1 MNQLPPPLTME
12 LLAQFVRGKLS
23 PEQAG
28 MVMQMALTDPVVAQ
42 VVDVLSRQYT
52 DEVIHFAVHAD
63 AQQFIESGKLE
74 EYLQGVASPETIAEV
89 ELMVA
94 LHPEVARA
102 LAALEAVHHRLVSSA
117 NAIQAPARSRD
128 RFLNFMELEADSHL
142 GEERDVRPPYLNAGS
157 KSQDYAPWT
166 EREGIRPPEQFDNV
180 FVMPVHADQ
189 DCRTLLVWV
198 KKEIAGEVHLSEVEK
213 FLVLEGTCMID
224 VEGTHFNLQAGDYMS
239 IPKYRNHTVYVTS
252 DYPCKLIVQQIA
264 A

>member
-12 LLAQFVRGKLS
+12 LLAQFVRGQLS

-28 MVMQMALTDPVVAQ
+28 MVMQIALTDPSVAQ
-42 VVDVLSRQYT
+42 AVDLLSREYSE
-52 DEVIHFAVHAD
+52 EVIRYATQAD
-63 AQQFIESGKLE
+63 PQEFIESGILE
-74 EYLQGVASPETIAEV
+74 EYLQGVLSPEAIAQV

-102 LAALEAVHHRLVSSA
+102 LAALEAVHSRLITHASSVPP
-117 NAIQAPARSRD
+117 PARSKD
-128 RFLNFMELEADSHL
+128 RFLNFMEMETTSHQA
-142 GEERDVRPPYLNAGS
+142 EERIPRPPYLNSGS
-157 KSQDYAPWT
+157 KAHDYAPWT

-180 FVMPVHADQ
+180 FVIPVHADQ

-224 VEGTHFNLQAGDYMS
+224 VEGTHYNLQAGDYMS

-252 DYPCKLIVQQIA
+252 NHPCKLIVQQIA

>member
-1 MNQLPPPLTME
+1 ME
-12 LLAQFVRGKLS
+12 LLAQFVRGQLS

-28 MVMQMALTDPVVAQ
+28 MVMQIALTDPRVAQ
-42 VVDVLSRQYT
+42 AVDLLSREYSE
-52 DEVIHFAVHAD
+52 EVIRQATHAD
-63 AQQFIESGKLE
+63 PQEFIESGILE
-74 EYLQGVASPETIAEV
+74 DYLQGVLSPETIAQV

-102 LAALEAVHHRLVSSA
+102 LAALEAVHSRLITHASA
-117 NAIQAPARSRD
+117 VPPPARARD
-128 RFLNFMELEADSHL
+128 RFLNFMEMEATSHHQ
-142 GEERDVRPPYLNAGS
+142 EERIIRPPYLNASS

-180 FVMPVHADQ
+180 FVIPVHADQ

-198 KKEIAGEVHLSEVEK
+198 KQEIAGEVHLSEVEK

-224 VEGTHFNLQAGDYMS
+224 VEGTQYNLQAGDYMS

>member
-1 MNQLPPPLTME
+1 MNQLPPPLTTE
-12 LLAQFVRGKLS
+12 LLEQFVRGKLS
-23 PEQAG
+23 LEQAG
-28 MVMQMALTDPVVAQ
+28 MVMQLALTNPVVAQ
-42 VVDVLSRQYT
+42 VVDLLSRQYS
-52 DEVIHFAVHAD
+52 DGVISHA
-63 AQQFIESGKLE
+63 AQANPQEFIESGKLE
-74 EYLQGVASPETIAEV
+74 EYLQGVASPETNAEV

-102 LAALEAVHHRLVSSA
+102 LAALEAVHSRLVTHASSVPP
-117 NAIQAPARSRD
+117 PARSRD
-128 RFLNFMELEADSHL
+128 RFLNFMEMETTSHL
-142 GEERDVRPPYLNAGS
+142 GEERTSRPPYLNSGS

-224 VEGTHFNLQAGDYMS
+224 VEGTQYNLQAGDYMS

-252 DYPCKLIVQQIA
+252 NHPCKLIVQQIA